1 MHPQVAVVVAEV
13 LQALDLRGI
22 TAREAAAEVPSPEA
36 VLVEMVVQTLQAHR
50 ELRPAE
56 VAVAL
61 TVVLF
66 LFVSMRVAALARQV
80 RFVSLTLWMNLTSV
94 LLMTLQIRRLIPTT
108 G

>member
-1 MHPQVAVVVAEV
+1 MHPQVAVVAEV
-13 LQALDLRGI
+13 LQGLDLQGI
-22 TAREAAAEVPSPEA
+22 TAREAAAELRLPEA

-66 LFVSMRVAALARQV
+66 LFVSMPVAALARQV
-80 RFVSLTLWMNLTSV
+80 RFVSVMLWKSQTSV
-94 LLMTLQIRRLIPTT
+94 LPMTSPIRR
-108 G
+108 